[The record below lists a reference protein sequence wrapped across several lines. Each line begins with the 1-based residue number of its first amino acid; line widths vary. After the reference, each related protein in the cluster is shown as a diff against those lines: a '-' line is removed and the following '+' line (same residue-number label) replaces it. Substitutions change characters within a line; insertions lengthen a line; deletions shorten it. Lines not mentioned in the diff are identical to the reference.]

1 MLPCVQ
7 GGMQMTPQSI
17 AIKGFCQGASCHFT
31 VTGGFVE
38 MDFVY

>member
-7 GGMQMTPQSI
+7 GGMQM
-17 AIKGFCQGASCHFT
+17 IKGFCQGASCHFT